1 MVALS
6 LPGLFVL
13 YAWNSIS
20 QAAGRKSFF
29 AKDTRYLRAFVLVC
43 LGLALCN
50 GVLDNGVLDNSVD
63 TEQSLIMRSGWSARE
78 PTLPERVRPG
88 RHFPLASV
96 PNPPQFRFSTA
107 SHGLPSASSVGLQD
121 ELGEG
126 STAADLVVDNM
137 LWDEQGAW
145 GFTSTLA
152 ASDRQPAL
160 SATGASVGTHTEV
173 S

>member
-13 YAWNSIS
+13 CAWNAIS
-20 QAAGRKSFF
+20 QAAGRKSLIR
-29 AKDTRYLRAFVLVC
+29 KDNIRYTRTFVLVC
-43 LGLALCN
+43 LGVACCN
-50 GVLDNGVLDNSVD
+50 CVLDNSMD
-63 TEQSLIMRSGWSARE
+63 NEQTVLMGPSWSLRE
-78 PTLPERVRPG
+78 PILPERTRPG
-88 RHFPLASV
+88 RHLPLASA

-107 SHGLPSASSVGLQD
+107 AYGLPSASSVGLQD

-126 STAADLVVDNM
+126 STAADLVVDDM
-137 LWDEQGAW
+137 LPSPLWIEQGAW

-152 ASDRQPAL
+152 ASERQPAL
-160 SATGASVGTHTEV
+160 SATGASVGKHTQV